1 MTHSM
6 RLPSLIIAG
15 MLAFLSLPAQAE
27 TIEFP
32 EDDFW
37 RALTQSLAGDGPDF
51 EALAKRT
58 PEYRAA
64 DEFARDAVLAEQV
77 ARLEARHSRVGPE
90 TEVLIRASV
99 RLGDYDAVRGGF
111 PVSLFAPGTYLRV
124 GGGLRFSNGSD
135 YAILP
140 ATPEEGREIRER
152 ERSSSLNSAI
162 LRAGDFR
169 RDPGHANGLLATLYQ
184 FDYVDGDG
192 GIIASMAHA
201 PQTPSLDDEAVEAL
215 VQKTQ
220 ADILAA
226 ASLPPIG
233 SDWSSVRHA
242 LTAGYGFAVSDN
254 GAYDDGR
261 FRMVGGRIEEEDLDE
276 AAEFRVG
283 FGNDGDM
290 VAGIF
295 ANQDFMARARL
306 PLGEIDTNPTGR
318 GLDCGTPHLADACG
332 VLIFDRIEDVWK
344 LTRAEGVIDL
354 PGADHVAAIEAM
366 LGDNVDAF
374 LRSDVEIAYHPE
386 WLRGDTGGQHFSS
399 GHAVAARY
407 ILGEDMGGSPEYIR
421 PTDPWQGGTINHE
434 ITLYAVD
441 GAEDRMPLIFTL
453 APRDLAVPA
462 PASADLAGHR
472 ILSGDMEGLTAY
484 EIFEDDRFL
493 PAIKA
498 VIGNADIEALQRASA
513 VSAGGFEEKD
523 GWYVHGGCRA
533 HVCSSE
539 FTSVAVQASDGSVVI
554 VHSVD
559 GTPHVYGADADS
571 LPPVFARHG
580 L

>member
-1 MTHSM
+1 M

-64 DEFARDAVLAEQV
+64 DEFSRDAVLAEQV

-99 RLGDYDAVRGGF
+99 RLGDYDAARGGF

-140 ATPEEGREIRER
+140 ATPEEGRAIRER
-152 ERSSSLNSAI
+152 EASSSLNSAI
-162 LRAGDFR
+162 LRASDFR

-192 GIIASMAHA
+192 GIITSMAHA
-201 PQTPSLDDEAVEAL
+201 RQTPALDDAAVEAL

-233 SDWSSVRHA
+233 SDWSSVRDA
-242 LTAGYGFAVSDN
+242 LTAGYGFAVSDS

-261 FRMVGGRIEEEDLDE
+261 FRMVGGRIEEDDLDE
-276 AAEFRVG
+276 AAQFRVG

-332 VLIFDRIEDVWK
+332 VLIFDRIEGEWK
-344 LTRAEGVIDL
+344 LTRAEGVVDL
-354 PGADHVAAIEAM
+354 PGQIMSPPSRRCSATMSMPFYARMSRLPIIRNGCGAIRA
-366 LGDNVDAF
+366 GSISRPDT
-374 LRSDVEIAYHPE
+374 RS
-386 WLRGDTGGQHFSS
+386 QHAIFS
-399 GHAVAARY
+399 AR
-407 ILGEDMGGSPEYIR
+407 
-421 PTDPWQGGTINHE
+421 TW
-434 ITLYAVD
+434 
-441 GAEDRMPLIFTL
+441 EDRRNMSARPIPGRAAPSTMRSRFMPSM
-453 APRDLAVPA
+453 APRTV
-462 PASADLAGHR
+462 R
-472 ILSGDMEGLTAY
+472 
-484 EIFEDDRFL
+484 R
-493 PAIKA
+493 
-498 VIGNADIEALQRASA
+498 
-513 VSAGGFEEKD
+513 
-523 GWYVHGGCRA
+523 
-533 HVCSSE
+533 
-539 FTSVAVQASDGSVVI
+539 
-554 VHSVD
+554 
-559 GTPHVYGADADS
+559 
-571 LPPVFARHG
+571 
-580 L
+580 